1 MTLVPRLRRGFTL
14 VELLVVIAIIAVLIA
29 LLLPAIQAAREAAR
43 RSQCT
48 NNLKQLALGCASH
61 ESSKKTLPPGK
72 QAVET
77 GCGDNNQSG
86 TGPKWFSNWA
96 IEILPYTEEKANFA
110 RYRFNLENDDAS
122 QVGNPATVASVQ
134 HTFVA
139 TQSCPS
145 DPNKPAVDAPQ
156 PQNTNGISVY
166 YANSSY
172 KGVAG
177 RGFADANT
185 GNNNNAYFDSPQI
198 IIGAANMRQVDRGA
212 LPVVI
217 LQKVPAGVTGITPV
231 NAPCGNA
238 SFLKDPVR
246 FKLIKDGTS
255 KTLLIGEYT
264 TTTQPAGGVSRAA
277 FWADSYYGLNLG
289 SITVTLTFQNN
300 PSTSMQMMS
309 PQLDPDYNTCLAK
322 MTALFSTRPD
332 QACNRAFAGLHGG
345 GGLINFAFC
354 DGSVRGINNQM
365 DIGILSNFATIN
377 GGENTPVL
385 P

>member
-1 MTLVPRLRRGFTL
+1 
-14 VELLVVIAIIAVLIA
+14 LVVIAIIAVLIA

-48 NNLKQLALGCASH
+48 NNLKQLALGCTNH
-61 ESSKKTLPPGK
+61 ESAKKTLPPGK
-72 QAVET
+72 QVVET
-77 GCGDNNQSG
+77 GCTGTAASG
-86 TGPKWFSNWA
+86 VDWFSNWA
-96 IEILPYTEEKANFA
+96 IEILPYTEEKANYA
-110 RYRFNLENDDAS
+110 RYRFDLKNDDAS

-134 HTFVA
+134 HTFVP

-145 DPNKPAVDAPQ
+145 DPNKPSVDAPQ
-156 PQNTNGISVY
+156 PQNLNGIAVY
-166 YANSSY
+166 YANGSY

-185 GNNNNAYFDSPQI
+185 ANNNNAYFDSAQS
-198 IIGAANMRQVDRGA
+198 IIGAGNMRQVDRGP
-212 LPVVI
+212 LPVVV
-217 LQKVPAGVTGITPV
+217 LQQPPKGAASTPANPV
-231 NAPCGNA
+231 CGNA
-238 SFLKDPVR
+238 SFFKDPIR

-255 KTLLIGEYT
+255 KTFLIGEYT
-264 TTTQPAGGVSRAA
+264 TTTQPAAGLSRAA

-289 SITVTLTFQNN
+289 SITVTLAFQNN

-309 PQLDPDYNTCLAK
+309 PQLDPDYNKCVAAITTLG
-322 MTALFSTRPD
+322 FTRPD
-332 QACNRAFAGLHGG
+332 QACNRGFAGLHGG

-354 DGSVRGINNQM
+354 DGSVRGISNQM